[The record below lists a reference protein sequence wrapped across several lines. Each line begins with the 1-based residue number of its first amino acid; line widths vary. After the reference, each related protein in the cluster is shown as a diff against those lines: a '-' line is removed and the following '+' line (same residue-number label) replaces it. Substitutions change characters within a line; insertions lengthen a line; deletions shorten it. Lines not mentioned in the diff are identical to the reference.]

1 MTIVWDMMDALIAAG
16 YATEFVVD
24 IFYHYFQPEP
34 TAQLM
39 VMQKRGLN
47 PLVTVDDVT
56 SQPGLQVYVI
66 DSDLEAAEIKAEAIY
81 NYFKL
86 LKGVVGQAIYA
97 SGVPVFLGPIGDG
110 RYKFVVDFQGF
121 GN

>member
-1 MTIVWDMMDALIAAG
+1 MTLVWDMMEALISAG
-16 YATEFVVD
+16 YATGIGED

-34 TAQLM
+34 AAQLM

-81 NYFKL
+81 TYFKL
-86 LKGVVGQAIYA
+86 LKGVVGQVIHA
-97 SGVPVFLGPIGDG
+97 SGVPVFLGPIDDG
-110 RYKFVVDFQGF
+110 RYKFVVDFQVF
-121 GN
+121 SN

>member
-16 YATEFVVD
+16 YATEFGVD

-47 PLVTVDDVT
+47 PIVTTDDVT
-56 SQPGLQVYVI
+56 PMPGLQVYVI
-66 DSDLEAAEIKAEAIY
+66 DSDLEAAETKAEAIY
-81 NYFKL
+81 NYFRL
-86 LKGVVGQAIYA
+86 SKGVVGQAIYA

-110 RYKFVVDFQGF
+110 RYKFVVDFQVF